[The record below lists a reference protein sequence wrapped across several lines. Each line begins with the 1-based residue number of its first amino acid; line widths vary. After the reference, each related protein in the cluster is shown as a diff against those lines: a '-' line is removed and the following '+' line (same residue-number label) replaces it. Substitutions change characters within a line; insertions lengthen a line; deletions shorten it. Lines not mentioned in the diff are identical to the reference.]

1 MKKLIGDRKF
11 YMMLLRIAFPI
22 MIQNG
27 ITNFVA
33 LLDNIMIGAVGTDQM
48 SGVSIINQLI
58 FVFNLCIFG
67 AISGAGIFGAQFY
80 GQGNHEGV
88 KHSFRFKLVIS
99 TVITVLGITVFIL
112 FGEKLA
118 SFYMHEGG
126 KTGNIAAT
134 MGYSMDY
141 LKIMLIGLFPF
152 AVEQCYSGTLRE
164 TNETVVPMKAGMAAV
179 IINLIL
185 NYILIYGKLGAPMLG
200 VKGAAI
206 ATVIARIVEC
216 SIIVTWTHRHKE
228 KNNFIVCAYRNFTI
242 PVSLVKKIIIK
253 GTPLLLNE
261 CLWAAGMAMLT
272 QSYSVRGLSVVAA
285 LNISSTIGN
294 LFNIMFIAVGS
305 AVAIIVG
312 QHLGAGKFDEAIDA
326 AGKIIFATF
335 VGNVIIGCVL
345 FILAPLFPMIYNT
358 SEEVRNL
365 AAGFIRVI
373 ACMMPV
379 QAVLHST
386 YFTIRSGGKTFITFL
401 FDSTYVW
408 VVSIPLAFVL
418 SRYTLLGIVT
428 VYLICQMVDLIKL
441 GIGMIMLKKG
451 IWLSNIVTE
460 L

>member
-126 KTGNIAAT
+126 ETGNIAAT

-228 KNNFIVCAYRNFTI
+228 KNKFIVCAYRNFTI

-386 YFTIRSGGKTFITFL
+386 YFTIRSGGKAFITFL